1 MSIMLKKYTYLLFL
15 FIRNSLIQAVT
26 YRTDFFV
33 SLLTDSCSCLVRVL
47 FVDFLFQHVTSV
59 GSWSFDL
66 FLVYFGCAFI
76 MEGIY
81 MFFFFNGH
89 TRISL
94 KILTGEMDY
103 FLSKPL
109 SEIFYLS
116 FHSSNIGSGI
126 SNLILGSFYLIKG
139 IKNLRL
145 TISLKRLAIFAFLL
159 FCGLILYFSI
169 SFLINC
175 LSFWFLQAGVLFSLF
190 LNMTDLLRYPGDI
203 FPKGVHFFI
212 TFIIPFQ
219 FIAIVPAKYLTGEI
233 GTEYLGLACFFAVTA
248 LVLVKA
254 IYHYA
259 RKAYSSG
266 RG

>member
-1 MSIMLKKYTYLLFL
+1 MLKKYTYLLFL

-103 FLSKPL
+103 FFVKTSFRDFLSVVSLKQYRKRNQQSHLRLVLSDKGDKKSAADDLPETACNICIFTVLRSDIILFHILSHKL
-109 SEIFYLS
+109 SEL
-116 FHSSNIGSGI
+116 
-126 SNLILGSFYLIKG
+126 LV
-139 IKNLRL
+139 
-145 TISLKRLAIFAFLL
+145 FA
-159 FCGLILYFSI
+159 G
-169 SFLINC
+169 
-175 LSFWFLQAGVLFSLF
+175 WGV
-190 LNMTDLLRYPGDI
+190 I
-203 FPKGVHFFI
+203 
-212 TFIIPFQ
+212 
-219 FIAIVPAKYLTGEI
+219 
-233 GTEYLGLACFFAVTA
+233 
-248 LVLVKA
+248 
-254 IYHYA
+254 
-259 RKAYSSG
+259 
-266 RG
+266 

>member
-1 MSIMLKKYTYLLFL
+1 MLKKYAYLLYL
-15 FIRNSLIQAVT
+15 FIKNSLIQALT

-33 SLLTDSCSCLVRVL
+33 SILTDACSCLVRVF
-47 FVDFLFQHVTSV
+47 FVGFMFQHVTIV
-59 GSWSFDL
+59 GTWSLDYFM
-66 FLVYFGCAFI
+66 VYFGCAFI

-126 SNLILGSFYLIKG
+126 SNLILGSIYLILGMRNLHLG
-139 IKNLRL
+139 IPLNRIGIYVL
-145 TISLKRLAIFAFLL
+145 LL

-169 SFLINC
+169 SFIMNC
-175 LSFWFLQAGVLFSLF
+175 LSFWFLQAGVLFNLF
-190 LNMTDLLRYPGDI
+190 LNMTDLLRYPGEI
-203 FPKGVHFFI
+203 YPKGISFFI

-219 FIAIVPAKYLTGEI
+219 FIAIVPAKYLLGEI
-233 GTEYLGLACFFAVTA
+233 GIGYIFGACFFAIIA
-248 LVLVKA
+248 LIFVKI
-254 IYHYA
+254 IYFFA

>member
-1 MSIMLKKYTYLLFL
+1 MLKKYACLLFL
-15 FIRNSLIQAVT
+15 FIKNSLVQALA

-47 FVDFLFQHVTSV
+47 FVGFIFQHVTVV
-59 GSWSFDL
+59 GNWSFDY
-66 FLVYFGCAFI
+66 FMVFFGCAFI

-89 TRISL
+89 SRISQ

-116 FHSSNIGSGI
+116 FHSSNIGSGV
-126 SNLILGSFYLIKG
+126 SNLILGSIYLIYG
-139 IKNLRL
+139 MKNLQLR
-145 TISLKRLAIFAFLL
+145 IPMQRFGVFVLL
-159 FCGLILYFSI
+159 LLCGLIVYFSI
-169 SFLINC
+169 SFIINC
-175 LSFWFLQAGVLFSLF
+175 LSFWILQAGVLFNLF
-190 LNMTDLLRYPGDI
+190 LNLTDLSRYPGDI
-203 FPKGVHFFI
+203 FPKGIQFFI

-219 FIAIVPAKYLTGEI
+219 FIAIIPAKYLLGEI
-233 GTEYLGLACFFAVTA
+233 GIGYIWGACFFAAMA
-248 LVLVKA
+248 LVLVKV

>member
-1 MSIMLKKYTYLLFL
+1 MLKKYVYLLFL
-15 FIRNSLIQAVT
+15 FIKNSLMLDLS
-26 YRTDFFV
+26 YRTDFVV

-47 FVDFLFQHVTSV
+47 FVGFIFQHVTMV
-59 GSWSFDL
+59 GNWSFDH
-66 FLVYFGCAFI
+66 FMVYFGCAFI

-116 FHSSNIGSGI
+116 CHSSNIGSGI
-126 SNLILGSFYLIKG
+126 SNLILGSIYLVHG
-139 IKNLRL
+139 MKNMQL
-145 TISLKRLAIFAFLL
+145 TVSLNQLVLFVSLFL
-159 FCGLILYFSI
+159 CGLILYFSI
-169 SFLINC
+169 SFIINC
-175 LSFWFLQAGVLFSLF
+175 LSFWILQTGVLFNLF

-203 FPKGVHFFI
+203 FPKGIQFFI

-219 FIAIVPAKYLTGEI
+219 FISIVPAKYLLGEV
-233 GTEYLGLACFFAVTA
+233 GTEYIGWSFFGAVIA
-248 LVLVKA
+248 LVVVRVM
-254 IYHYA
+254 YHYA